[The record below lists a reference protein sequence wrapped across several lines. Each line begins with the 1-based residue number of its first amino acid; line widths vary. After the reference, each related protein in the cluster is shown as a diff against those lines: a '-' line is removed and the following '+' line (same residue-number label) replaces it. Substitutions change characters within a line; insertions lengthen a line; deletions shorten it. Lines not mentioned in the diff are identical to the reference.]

1 VCRYARDFRLRLLA
15 VALVALVIR
24 VAYIWFWRRG
34 LPVGGDSRYYHE
46 GANLLARG
54 KGFIEPFLYLDAGK
68 TVQAADHPPLYIVYL
83 AMFSLIGFKGVTAH
97 LLASALIG
105 VTTVVVVGLVGRELV
120 GARAG
125 LIAAALAA
133 LYPNLWAY
141 DGALESETMAQL
153 GVALILLSAF
163 AWWRAPSRRGAALLG
178 GAVAFGAL
186 ARAELLLLALVLIVP
201 LVVFRSELIRRERVR
216 QLFTAW
222 IVAGLLIAPWC
233 VYNLTRFERPVLLSG
248 GFEIT
253 LDSASCDDTYY
264 GASMGYWSRGCVL
277 RALEH
282 SGLPEDT
289 DRSVLAAMY
298 RDDAVHYI
306 RTHLSRLPIVIAARV
321 GRVTGLWNVKQ
332 QAALDHIPAGR
343 ETELAWAAWYAYF
356 ALALLSIAGGVILR
370 RRRVPVF
377 PLLVFPALV
386 LFTTMV
392 TFGQVRY
399 RATAEVSL
407 VLLAAVAIEAA
418 IRRASGARRAM
429 PEATTVAS

>member
-1 VCRYARDFRLRLLA
+1 MV
-15 VALVALVIR
+15 R
-24 VAYIWFWRRG
+24 VVYIWFWRRG

-46 GANLLARG
+46 GANLLAQG

-83 AMFSLIGFKGVTAH
+83 AMFSLVGLKGATAH
-97 LLASALIG
+97 MLASALIG
-105 VTTVVVVGLVGRELV
+105 VVTVVIVGLVGRELV
-120 GARAG
+120 GPRAG
-125 LIAAALAA
+125 LIAATLAA

-153 GVALILLSAF
+153 GVALILLAAY
-163 AWWRAPSRRGAALLG
+163 AWWRAPSRRTALLLG

-186 ARAELLLLALVLIVP
+186 GRAELLLLALVLVVP
-201 LVVFRSELIRRERVR
+201 LVVFRAGLIRRERVR
-216 QLFTAW
+216 QIFTAS
-222 IVAGLLIAPWC
+222 VATGLLIAPWC
-233 VYNLTRFERPVLLSG
+233 IYNLTRFERPVLLSG

-264 GASMGYWSRGCVL
+264 GTSMGYWSRGCVV
-277 RALEH
+277 RALEK
-282 SGLPEDT
+282 SGLAEDT

-298 RDDAVHYI
+298 RDDAEHYI

-321 GRVTGLWNVKQ
+321 GRVTGLWNLQQ

-343 ETELAWAAWYAYF
+343 EKELAWAAWYWYF

-370 RRRVPVF
+370 RRRTPVF
-377 PLLVFPALV
+377 PLLLFPALV
-386 LFTTMV
+386 LLTTMI

-407 VLLAAVAIEAA
+407 VVLAAVAIDAA
-418 IRRASGARRAM
+418 ISARRRA
-429 PEATTVAS
+429 P